1 MSLKTPTVNEISENI
16 VAQLESSLNQKVPEL
31 PRSFIRVLAKSLAA
45 VFVLLYKY
53 AGFSLLQSF
62 VKTAT
67 IEPTEINGSLIS
79 PLVEWGRLIGIGDP
93 TPATQAELKIE
104 ISVTNQSNDALPSG
118 TQLVSSKNGVIYIT
132 NTSVFL
138 NSSSVTVDVVAASD
152 QSQTGGS
159 GTQGNLQIGDV
170 VSFAN
175 PLPAVQQDAKV
186 IEQIVT
192 AADAE
197 EAEVYRI
204 RIVDR
209 FQKLPQGGAY
219 ADYELWGE
227 AVAGITNVYPYTSAR
242 PGEVDLYVES
252 STETDG
258 IPTSAQLLDVWR
270 AVEVKRPAGARV
282 RARPIT
288 RREFIVTVNG
298 LDVPDQLATRD
309 LITSAVDDYF
319 RSREPFIAGLTIPP
333 RRDRITQSGVAGAV
347 EDIAAANG
355 GVFASLFITHVDS
368 SIAVPI
374 YELQIGEKSK
384 ATVVFK

>member
-16 VAQLESSLNQKVPEL
+16 VAQLEASLNQKVPAL

-104 ISVTNQSNDALPSG
+104 ITVTNQSNDALPSG

-132 NTSVFL
+132 KTSVFL

-227 AVAGITNVYPYTSAR
+227 AVAGVTNVYPYTSAR
-242 PGEVDLYVES
+242 PGEVVLYVES

-258 IPTSAQLLDVWR
+258 IPTQAQLN
-270 AVEVKRPAGARV
+270 AVRDAVNLKRPAGALV
-282 RARPIT
+282 IARAIIRT
-288 RREFIVTVNG
+288 EFIVTING
-298 LDVPDQLATRD
+298 LDVPDQLATRE
-309 LITSAVDDYF
+309 LIAEAVDDYF
-319 RSREPFIAGLTIPP
+319 RAREPFIAGLTIPP
-333 RRDRITQSGVAGAV
+333 RRDRITQAGVAGAV

-355 GVFASLFITHVDS
+355 GIFASLYITHVDS
-368 SIAVPI
+368 SIAIPI
-374 YELQIGEKSK
+374 YQLKIGEKAK
-384 ATVVFK
+384 ATVIFR